1 MPKLVQNYLDSFI
14 GHLKY
19 IELTRSKMEQLFS
32 RKTIVRRDIEFIYE
46 GIYLNAVTQFENFIE
61 NLFINLLSNKAEHP
75 SKAIKPKLQFSSAVI
90 CRDIVCAGK
99 SYIDWFPYDKT
110 IKRAKIYFKKGL
122 PFTALEKADKK
133 EISEILYIRNA
144 IAHNSKHSVKM
155 FAKHLTDESILTP
168 REKTPAG
175 FLRSNYVAAPP
186 QTRYEFLISQIIQIS
201 RKLCV

>member
-1 MPKLVQNYLDSFI
+1 MPKLVQDHLNSFI

-32 RKTIVRRDIEFIYE
+32 RKIIVRRDIEFIYE
-46 GIYLNAVTQFENFIE
+46 GIYLNAITHFENFIE

-75 SKAIKPKLQFSSAVI
+75 SRDVKPKLLFSSTVI

-99 SYIDWFPYDKT
+99 SYVDWFPYDFT
-110 IKRAKIYFKKGL
+110 IKRAKVYFKKGL

-133 EISEILYIRNA
+133 GISEILYIRNA
-144 IAHNSKHSVKM
+144 IAHKSKHSVKM
-155 FAKHLTDESILTP
+155 FTKHLIDGLILTP

-175 FLRSNYVAAPP
+175 FLRSNYAASPP
-186 QTRYEFLISQIIQIS
+186 QTRYEFLIFQIVQIA